1 VLRAEVMARLVRQV
15 ESGRKE
21 RKAELLLYRFAGGK
35 SFHIISPRHGKVE

>member
-1 VLRAEVMARLVRQV
+1 MARLVREV

-21 RKAELLLYRFAGGK
+21 RKAEFLLYRFAGGK